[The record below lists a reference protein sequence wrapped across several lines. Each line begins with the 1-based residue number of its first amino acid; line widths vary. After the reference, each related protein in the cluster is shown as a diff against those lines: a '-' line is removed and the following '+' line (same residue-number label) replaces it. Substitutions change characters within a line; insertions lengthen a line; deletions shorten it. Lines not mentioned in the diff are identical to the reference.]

1 MIKVLKQNYK
11 FILFLIVLG
20 IALNI
25 RFPYYINAPGGI
37 SDMSK
42 KIDINGYDSVGSFN
56 LAYVK
61 EYRATI
67 PTLIIS
73 VFNKNWDVLKIDEVL
88 LEDEDYKSY
97 NIRDKMFM
105 DESISNAIYVAFNRA
120 NKDIEIVSS
129 KVLVAYVSKE
139 ANTDLVAGDEIVS
152 INNSRIKSKNDIT
165 AIIDNLDIG
174 TKISIEVINSGKDYT
189 RYAYVINSENSKKIG
204 ILVSNIREYK
214 TNPSIHINTEKNETG
229 SSGGMIIALTIYN
242 SLVKEDITKGLTIV
256 GTGTID
262 LDGNIGSIGG
272 VEYKLKSAVKSKA
285 DLFIVPMDENYE
297 EAIKLK
303 KEKNYNIDII
313 GVSTFDEVLEYLN
326 NIK

>member
-11 FILFLIVLG
+11 FILFLIVLV
-20 IALNI
+20 IVLNI

-56 LAYVK
+56 LAYIK

-73 VFNKNWDVLKIDEVL
+73 MFNKNWNVLKKNEVL
-88 LEDEDYKSY
+88 LEEEDYKSY
-97 NIRDKMFM
+97 NLRDKILM
-105 DESISNAIYVAFNRA
+105 DESISNAIYVAFNKA

-139 ANTDLVAGDEIVS
+139 ADTDLVAGDEIIS
-152 INNSRIKSKNDIT
+152 INNNKIKSKNDIT

-174 TKISIEVINSGKDYT
+174 TKTSIEVIHNEKDYT

-214 TNPSIHINTEKNETG
+214 TSPIIHINTEKNETG
-229 SSGGMIIALTIYN
+229 SSGGMITALTIYN

-272 VEYKLKSAVKSKA
+272 VEYKLNSAVKSKA
-285 DLFIVPMDENYE
+285 DLFIVPMDENYK

>member
-11 FILFLIVLG
+11 FILFLIVLV
-20 IALNI
+20 IVLNI

-56 LAYVK
+56 LAYIK

-73 VFNKNWDVLKIDEVL
+73 MFNKNWNVLKKNEVL
-88 LEDEDYKSY
+88 LEEEDYKSY
-97 NIRDKMFM
+97 NLRDKILM
-105 DESISNAIYVAFNRA
+105 DESISNAIYVAFNKA

-139 ANTDLVAGDEIVS
+139 ADTDLVAGDEIIS
-152 INNSRIKSKNDIT
+152 INNNKIKSKNDIT

-174 TKISIEVINSGKDYT
+174 TKTSIEVIHNEKDYT

-214 TNPSIHINTEKNETG
+214 TSPIIHINTEKNETG
-229 SSGGMIIALTIYN
+229 SSGGMITALTIYN

-285 DLFIVPMDENYE
+285 DLFIVPMDENYK